1 LPYWGCSKTG
11 STRDCTERSSHHV
24 RRGREDWHRSRNQ
37 CTVSDSIYE
46 HLQGRVDEVICRT
59 TCRLLRTNRPTR
71 NLAVDLWP
79 APISPAF
86 MPARIASRSFVVASL
101 VRTQPEHRA
110 QDKRCWPFASPQQD
124 RRWPFAS
131 RVNVEPGRTTHAQ
144 EQCTCSTSPHPRC
157 ARRFCSCSE
166 PKPYQDQQRNA
177 RSSAVRRPPGDTQE
191 QDLFLADRPGV
202 TCSSFSKWLGSATA
216 GCCAGH
222 PTSHR
227 HRSLAWTRC
236 TRADDAPPGSLSIP
250 CWQCR
255 VRCMRPA
262 ARRGAASVYE

>member
-1 LPYWGCSKTG
+1 MSRLGDSSSVRSCSVKDNKSKGFGAMIIAVLGMQQDRIDARLHRTFNP
-11 STRDCTERSSHHV
+11 S

-59 TCRLLRTNRPTR
+59 TCRLRTNRPIR

-79 APISPAF
+79 APLSPAF

-144 EQCTCSTSPHPRC
+144 EHCTCSTSPPSPMR
-157 ARRFCSCSE
+157 ASI
-166 PKPYQDQQRNA
+166 
-177 RSSAVRRPPGDTQE
+177 
-191 QDLFLADRPGV
+191 LFLFR
-202 TCSSFSKWLGSATA
+202 T
-216 GCCAGH
+216 
-222 PTSHR
+222 
-227 HRSLAWTRC
+227 
-236 TRADDAPPGSLSIP
+236 
-250 CWQCR
+250 
-255 VRCMRPA
+255 
-262 ARRGAASVYE
+262 